1 MKVETVTLEG
11 EFVRLVPLEMA
22 HAEGIAAVVDATLT
36 QYFLKSFRS
45 VDDVR
50 AMIADALKMRDAGSA
65 LPFTT
70 IDIATGRIAGGSR
83 FANIRPA
90 DRVAEIGFTYVGRD
104 FQRSPVNTAAKI
116 LMLRHAF
123 ETWKA
128 NRVEF
133 KTDSLNVQSR
143 TALARLGA
151 VEEGTFRNHMVMEGG
166 RLRHSVWFS
175 ILPDEWP
182 AIRARLESRLA
193 QGGLKP

>member
-11 EFVRLVPLEMA
+11 KYVRLVPLEMA
-22 HAEGIAAVVDATLT
+22 HAEGIAAVVDASLT
-36 QYFLKSFRS
+36 QFFPKPFRS
-45 VDDVR
+45 IDDVR
-50 AMIADALKMRDAGSA
+50 AMIADALKMREAGNA

-70 IDIATGRIAGGSR
+70 IDVATGRIAGGSR
-83 FANIRPA
+83 FANIRTH
-90 DRVAEIGFTYVGRD
+90 DKVAEIGFTYVGRD
-104 FQRSPVNTAAKI
+104 FQRSPVNTEAKI

-128 NRVEF
+128 NRIEF

-143 TALARLGA
+143 TALTRLGA
-151 VEEGTFRNHMVMEGG
+151 IEEGTFRNHMLMEGG

-175 ILPDEWP
+175 IIPDEWP

-193 QGGLKP
+193 QGGFKP

>member
-1 MKVETVTLEG
+1 MKIEPVALQG
-11 EFVRLVPLEMA
+11 KYVRLVPLEMA

-36 QYFLKSFRS
+36 QYFPKPFRAI
-45 VDDVR
+45 DDVR
-50 AMIADALKMRDAGSA
+50 AMIADALKAQAAGTA

-104 FQRSPVNTAAKI
+104 FQRSPVNTEAKI

-123 ETWKA
+123 ETWMA

-175 ILPDEWP
+175 ILPEEWP

-193 QGGLKP
+193 QGGFKP

>member
-1 MKVETVTLEG
+1 
-11 EFVRLVPLEMA
+11 MA

>member
-104 FQRSPVNTAAKI
+104 FQRSPVNTAANI

>member
-1 MKVETVTLEG
+1 
-11 EFVRLVPLEMA
+11 
-22 HAEGIAAVVDATLT
+22 
-36 QYFLKSFRS
+36 
-45 VDDVR
+45 
-50 AMIADALKMRDAGSA
+50 
-65 LPFTT
+65 
-70 IDIATGRIAGGSR
+70 
-83 FANIRPA
+83 
-90 DRVAEIGFTYVGRD
+90 
-104 FQRSPVNTAAKI
+104 
-116 LMLRHAF
+116 MLRHAF

-175 ILPDEWP
+175 ILPAEWP

>member
-36 QYFLKSFRS
+36 QYFLKPFRS

>member
-36 QYFLKSFRS
+36 QYFLKPFRS

-65 LPFTT
+65 LPLTT